1 MSNNNESYRED
12 LDHYADKYLHPNAA
26 RTVDQRCVS
35 ILADRII
42 PILDGPNVL
51 EMGYGDGVWTNGLI
65 QRFEK
70 SFVVD
75 ASAQLLKVAS
85 SIYGDKLTMY
95 QSYFEEFH
103 SPILF
108 DSVIC
113 TYVLEH
119 VVDPVVVLRQCRNWL
134 KPHGM
139 LCVAV
144 PNATSLH
151 RRLGVRMGLQKDVH
165 ELNDMDVKIG
175 HRRIYDG
182 PMLEADLASAGF
194 RVDLRLTTMCKP
206 LPNAIL
212 APLNDA
218 QLEGLFD
225 LGDELPE
232 DQRSILAYTCRPA

>member
-1 MSNNNESYRED
+1 MDKKDEYREN
-12 LDHYADKYLHPNAA
+12 LDQYADEYLRPNAA
-26 RTVDQRCVS
+26 RTVDQRIIS

-42 PILDGPNVL
+42 PQLDGPDVL
-51 EMGYGDGVWTNGLI
+51 EMGYGDGVWTNRLI
-65 QRFEK
+65 QRFGK

-75 ASAQLLKVAS
+75 ASAQLLQVAS
-85 SIYGDKLTMY
+85 SIYGDKLTVY

-103 SPILF
+103 SPVLF

-134 KPHGM
+134 KPHGV

-144 PNATSLH
+144 PNAASLN
-151 RRLGVRMGLQKDVH
+151 RRMGVRMGLQKDVH
-165 ELNDMDVKIG
+165 ELTEMDLKMG

-182 PMLEADLASAGF
+182 PMLEADLVSAGF
-194 RVDLRLTTMCKP
+194 QVDLRLTTMCKP
-206 LPNAIL
+206 LPNAMFAHL
-212 APLNDA
+212 SDA

-232 DQRSILAYTCRPA
+232 DQRGILSYTCRPA